1 MKPIQTTNKSIGTC
15 PLCNESL
22 PAAELHAHV
31 TTERREIVQYTLRM
45 IKAIHP
51 EWSED
56 DGACRRCW
64 EFYEQLGSF
73 VSVPANATQEVT
85 AS

>member
-1 MKPIQTTNKSIGTC
+1 MKLIETTNKSIGTC

-22 PAAELHAHV
+22 PVAELSTHV
-31 TTERREIVQYTLRM
+31 TAERREIVQYTLRM

-51 EWSED
+51 EWSEG

-64 EFYEQLGSF
+64 EFYEQLGGF
-73 VSVPANATQEVT
+73 ANVPTNAIQEVT